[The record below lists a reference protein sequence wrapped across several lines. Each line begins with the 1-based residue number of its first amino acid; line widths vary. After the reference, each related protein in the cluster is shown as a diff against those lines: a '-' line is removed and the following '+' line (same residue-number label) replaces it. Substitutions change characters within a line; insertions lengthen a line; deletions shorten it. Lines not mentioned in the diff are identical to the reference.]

1 MSLRDIRKQVKVGA
15 NFLVT
20 ERVCPPGPALA
31 LMQKVELC
39 VFADVSGINGSSSS
53 VNTNLL

>member
-1 MSLRDIRKQVKVGA
+1 MKVGA

-31 LMQKVELC
+31 LMEKVELC